1 MQTSQKAFAVV
12 VGICLIAL
20 AVYAVSIGVKK
31 VRGEGFKEKFVD
43 MNGPEGV
50 GIAIAFIVGMV
61 ILYKVITRYLDRS

>member
-31 VRGEGFKEKFVD
+31 VRGEGFKDFNYAGIGSLV
-43 MNGPEGV
+43 GV
-50 GIAIAFIVGMV
+50 IVIAVV
-61 ILYKVITRYLDRS
+61 IFGGLKYLQHRG